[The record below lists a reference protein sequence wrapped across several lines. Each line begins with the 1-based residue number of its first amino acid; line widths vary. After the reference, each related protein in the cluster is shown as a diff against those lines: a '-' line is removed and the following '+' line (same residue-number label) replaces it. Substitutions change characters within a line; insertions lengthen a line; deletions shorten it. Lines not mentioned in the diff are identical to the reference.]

1 MSYDIFVLFIC
12 STFLSITAT
21 EENFLDKPKYLSNN
35 EVHDLFKSLERSY
48 PNLTKVHSIGKSVQ
62 GRDIIVIEISGNVN
76 ERSALKPM
84 FKYVANMHG
93 DESIGRELVIFLAQ
107 YLLQNYNS
115 DLRVHNLVDS
125 VDIFLM
131 PSLNPDGF
139 AAAVVSIN
147 V

>member
-1 MSYDIFVLFIC
+1 MSYDIFVLLIC
-12 STFLSITAT
+12 STFLLITAT
-21 EENFLDKPKYLSNN
+21 EENFLEKPKYLSNN

-62 GRDIIVIEISGNVN
+62 GRDIIVIEISTNVN
-76 ERSALKPM
+76 ERSPLKPM

-107 YLLQNYNS
+107 YLLHNYNS
-115 DLRVHNLVDS
+115 DLRVHNLIDS

-139 AAAVVSIN
+139 AASVVSIN